1 MNESRWSQSATGEVP
16 LRGGRPHLVIVG
28 GGFGGLTLARGLKR
42 AQVDITLIDK
52 ANHHLFQPLLYQVA
66 TAALSPGHIAM
77 PLRSI
82 FRSQKNV
89 RVLMNRVGEVRAA
102 EKKIRL
108 VSGDEFTY
116 DRLVIATGARHS
128 YFAHPEWEKNAPGL
142 KSLADALRIRQKIL
156 ATFEKAEAMVALRQ
170 GGPGVRAAMDGVDAG
185 TLRQGGPGVRA
196 AMDGVDAEDQ
206 DELKKLLTFVI
217 VGGGPTGVELAGSI
231 AEIAHYTLKHEFRG
245 IDPHTTRVIL
255 VEGGEHL
262 LMAFPG
268 SLGDSA
274 EKSLK
279 NLGVEVRTK
288 ATVKNVMYDGVYI
301 DSATPLTAGS
311 GALQNTG
318 EFISTANVFW
328 AAGNTASTLLTT
340 LGTELD
346 RAGRAVV
353 GTDLSLKEFPE
364 ISVIGDAAHCV
375 DAATGKPLP
384 GVAPVAIQQGQ
395 YLARKIAAELKGKKS
410 PGFRYW
416 DKGSMATIGRGRAVA
431 MMGRLH
437 FTGLIAWLMWSLI
450 HVLYLVGFRNRF
462 AVMILWMY
470 SYITNRRTVRLITA
484 DDL

>member
-1 MNESRWSQSATGEVP
+1 MGAERWSQSAEGRAS
-16 LRGGRPHLVIVG
+16 RGGARPHLVIVG

-42 AQVDITLIDK
+42 AQIDITLIDK

-156 ATFEKAEAMVALRQ
+156 ATFEKAEAMMALMQ
-170 GGPGVRAAMDGVDAG
+170 GGIGVRAATDGVDAR
-185 TLRQGGPGVRA
+185 TVMQGGIGVHA
-196 AMDGVDAEDQ
+196 ATDGEAIGKEAQ
-206 DELKKLLTFVI
+206 SELRKLLTFVI

-279 NLGVEVRTK
+279 KLGVEVRTQ
-288 ATVKNVMYDGVYI
+288 AVVKNVMYDGVYI
-301 DSATPLTAGS
+301 DDELVSA
-311 GALQNTG
+311 
-318 EFISTANVFW
+318 ANVFW

-346 RAGRAVV
+346 RAGRAVI
-353 GTDLSLKEFPE
+353 GGDLSLKEFPE
-364 ISVIGDAAHCV
+364 ISVIGDAAHFV
-375 DAATGKPLP
+375 DAVTGKPLP

-410 PGFRYW
+410 AAFRYW

-431 MMGRLH
+431 MMGKLH

>member
-1 MNESRWSQSATGEVP
+1 MDTGRASQSADKGA
-16 LRGGRPHLVIVG
+16 RPHLVIVG

-170 GGPGVRAAMDGVDAG
+170 GSPGVLAAMDGVGASLVADEKA
-185 TLRQGGPGVRA
+185 
-196 AMDGVDAEDQ
+196 
-206 DELKKLLTFVI
+206 ELKKLLTFVI

-274 EKSLK
+274 AKSLK
-279 NLGVEVRTK
+279 KLGVEVRTK
-288 ATVKNVMYDGVYI
+288 AVVKNVMYDGVYI
-301 DSATPLTAGS
+301 DDELVSAS
-311 GALQNTG
+311 
-318 EFISTANVFW
+318 NVFW

-346 RAGRAVV
+346 RAGRAIV
-353 GTDLSLKEFPE
+353 GADLSLKEYPE
-364 ISVIGDAAHCV
+364 ISVIGDAAHSI

-410 PGFRYW
+410 AAFRYW

-437 FTGLIAWLMWSLI
+437 FTGFIAWLMWSLI

>member
-1 MNESRWSQSATGEVP
+1 MGFH
-16 LRGGRPHLVIVG
+16 GFIVG

-170 GGPGVRAAMDGVDAG
+170 GSPGVRAATDGVGAS
-185 TLRQGGPGVRA
+185 LV
-196 AMDGVDAEDQ
+196 EDEKA
-206 DELKKLLTFVI
+206 ELKKLLTFVV

-274 EKSLK
+274 AKSLK
-279 NLGVEVRTK
+279 RLGVEVRTK
-288 ATVKNVMYDGVYI
+288 AVVKNVMYDGVYI
-301 DSATPLTAGS
+301 DDELVSAS
-311 GALQNTG
+311 
-318 EFISTANVFW
+318 NVFW

-346 RAGRAVV
+346 RAGRAIV
-353 GTDLSLKEFPE
+353 GPDLSLKEYPE
-364 ISVIGDAAHCV
+364 ISVIGDAAHSI

-410 PGFRYW
+410 AAFRYW

-437 FTGLIAWLMWSLI
+437 FTGFIAWLMWSLI

>member
-1 MNESRWSQSATGEVP
+1 MNAGRASQSAEKGA
-16 LRGGRPHLVIVG
+16 RPHLVIVG

-42 AQVDITLIDK
+42 AGIDITLIDK

-66 TAALSPGHIAM
+66 TAVLSPGHIAM

-170 GGPGVRAAMDGVDAG
+170 GGPGVRAATDGVGAG

-196 AMDGVDAEDQ
+196 ATDGVGASLGEDEKAELQ
-206 DELKKLLTFVI
+206 KLLTFVI

-268 SLGDSA
+268 SLGESA
-274 EKSLK
+274 AKSLK
-279 NLGVEVRTK
+279 KLGVEVRIK
-288 ATVKNVMYDGVYI
+288 AVVKNVMYDGVYI
-301 DSATPLTAGS
+301 DDELVSAS
-311 GALQNTG
+311 
-318 EFISTANVFW
+318 NVFW

-346 RAGRAVV
+346 RAGRAMV
-353 GTDLSLKEFPE
+353 GADLSLKEYPE
-364 ISVIGDAAHCV
+364 ISVIGDAAHSI
-375 DAATGKPLP
+375 DSPTGKPLP

-410 PGFRYW
+410 AAFRYW

-437 FTGLIAWLMWSLI
+437 FTGFIAWLMWSLI

>member
-1 MNESRWSQSATGEVP
+1 MREDRWSPSAEGDSSR
-16 LRGGRPHLVIVG
+16 RGARPHLVIIG

-108 VSGDEFTY
+108 VSGDEFHY

-156 ATFEKAEAMVALRQ
+156 ATFEKAEAMMALMH
-170 GGPGVRAAMDGVDAG
+170 GGIGVSAAKDGGSVGKEARSE
-185 TLRQGGPGVRA
+185 LR
-196 AMDGVDAEDQ
+196 
-206 DELKKLLTFVI
+206 KLLTFVI

-279 NLGVEVRTK
+279 KLGVEVRTR
-288 ATVKNVMYDGVYI
+288 AVVKNVMYDGVYI
-301 DSATPLTAGS
+301 DDELVSA
-311 GALQNTG
+311 
-318 EFISTANVFW
+318 ANVFW

-340 LGTELD
+340 LGSELD
-346 RAGRAVV
+346 RSGRAVV
-353 GTDLSLKEFPE
+353 GADLSLKEYPE

-375 DAATGKPLP
+375 DAATEKPLP

-395 YLARKIAAELKGKKS
+395 YLARKIAAELKSKKS
-410 PGFRYW
+410 AAFRYW